1 VSKTDCSPVQ
11 KLWEDSDFILSRDAP
26 PGGSESRLVL
36 APASERPS
44 PATIRQLEYLHSL
57 RQKLDSAWFAWPLAI
72 GSQNGRPALLLE
84 DPGGIVLEQRLARPL
99 EFQLALRIGIGVA
112 SALGRLHA
120 RGFIHRNLNPGN
132 VFVDLGTGEVRL
144 VGPYIALR
152 SPGKG
157 SEAPDPA
164 GADLAFL
171 APEQIGRMN
180 RSTDSRSDLYAYG
193 AMLYRM
199 VTGVLPFMA
208 KDPMEWIHC
217 HLAVQPTPPNQRAKS
232 VPAQLSAIVMK
243 LLAKIP
249 EERYQTARAWRKT

>member
-1 VSKTDCSPVQ
+1 MVCSALGHGIA
-11 KLWEDSDFILSRDAP
+11 KRTT
-26 PGGSESRLVL
+26 G
-36 APASERPS
+36 
-44 PATIRQLEYLHSL
+44 ATV
-57 RQKLDSAWFAWPLAI
+57 
-72 GSQNGRPALLLE
+72 E

-99 EFQLALRIGIGVA
+99 ELQLALRVGIGVA

-157 SEAPDPA
+157 SEAPDPI
-164 GADLAFL
+164 GAVLAFL
-171 APEQIGRMN
+171 APEQTGRMN

-193 AMLYRM
+193 VMLYRM

-208 KDPMEWIHC
+208 KDPME
-217 HLAVQPTPPNQRAKS
+217 
-232 VPAQLSAIVMK
+232 
-243 LLAKIP
+243 
-249 EERYQTARAWRKT
+249 